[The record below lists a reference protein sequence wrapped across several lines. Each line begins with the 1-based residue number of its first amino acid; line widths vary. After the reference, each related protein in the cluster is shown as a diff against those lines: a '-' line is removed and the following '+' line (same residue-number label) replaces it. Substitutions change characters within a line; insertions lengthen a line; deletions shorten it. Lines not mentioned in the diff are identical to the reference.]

1 MFLLP
6 DPQWAQAARAPGHG
20 SQRGRGARLQHR
32 RGEHQGQ
39 AGPRSE
45 LRQCPVHEELY
56 LSTRVNL
63 CQNICTYD
71 VLHLSAGCNTAVY
84 IYIYTVSIQS
94 LLSGDKCV
102 FSDLSSTT
110 LLPLIKISWGST
122 ITEKC
127 TMARWCQVLSTMFVD
142 NKSDKI
148 PLVGASYPGMK

>member
-1 MFLLP
+1 MSTSSAGSRP
-6 DPQWAQAARAPGHG
+6 WVSAWPWCSASTSAGGTSGTGWAQVRAASVSSAWRTVLIN
-20 SQRGRGARLQHR
+20 S
-32 RGEHQGQ
+32 
-39 AGPRSE
+39 
-45 LRQCPVHEELY
+45 
-56 LSTRVNL
+56 
-63 CQNICTYD
+63 CQSLLNICTYD

-127 TMARWCQVLSTMFVD
+127 TMVRWCQVLSTMFVD
-142 NKSDKI
+142 NRFWQNSF
-148 PLVGASYPGMK
+148 SWY